1 MSVGVNVT
9 TPVSLSTVKV
19 PITLPSGDLASTDA
33 AGLPFSSR
41 RVMVSLSIGA
51 TGSPSVKVTVPV

>member
-1 MSVGVNVT
+1 MKVT
-9 TPVSLSTVKV
+9 TPVSLSTVIV
-19 PITLPSGDLASTDA
+19 PISLPSGDLATTDV

-41 RVMVSLSIGA
+41 RVIVSLSIGA

>member
-1 MSVGVNVT
+1 MKVT

-19 PITLPSGDLASTDA
+19 PITSPVGDFASTDA
-33 AGLPFSSR
+33 ASWPFSSR
-41 RVMVSLSIGA
+41 RVMVSLLIGA

>member
-1 MSVGVNVT
+1 MKVT

-19 PITLPSGDLASTDA
+19 PITSPVGDFASTDA
-33 AGLPFSSR
+33 AGWPFSSR

>member
-1 MSVGVNVT
+1 MSVGVKVT

-19 PITLPSGDLASTDA
+19 PISLPSGDLATTDA

-51 TGSPSVKVTVPV
+51 TESPSVKVTVPV

>member
-1 MSVGVNVT
+1 MKVT
-9 TPVSLSTVKV
+9 TPVPLSTVKV
-19 PITLPSGDLASTDA
+19 PITSPAGDFANTAA
-33 AGLPFSSR
+33 AGCPVSSR